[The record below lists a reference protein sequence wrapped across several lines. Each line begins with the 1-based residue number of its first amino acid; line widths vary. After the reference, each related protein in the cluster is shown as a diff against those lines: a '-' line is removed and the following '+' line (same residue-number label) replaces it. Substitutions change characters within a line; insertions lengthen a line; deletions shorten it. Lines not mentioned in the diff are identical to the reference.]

1 MCHMKFEEK
10 KVEYSTLRKYFIDR
24 VSEEETTLIYKW
36 LESAESNFKCE
47 KCLHLLWKELDPDAK
62 ETEIDLE
69 VLLDKIHHSINLNSR
84 KETKVRT
91 LFSGNKP
98 SISFNHVL
106 RNLGRIAAIF
116 LIPVMSY
123 IGWEIYSQKMWLK
136 NQAEVVYNEIKCP
149 LGAKSQ
155 FELPDGTRGS
165 LNNGS
170 MLRYPVKF
178 TEKSRE
184 VELYGEAFFDVQHKR
199 DRPFIINT
207 VGLDVKVLG
216 TRLNVYS
223 YPDEDYQ
230 EITLES
236 GSVML
241 IRREEDRE
249 VIIAEMKPGQ
259 HLVYRFGADEIDAH
273 PQSKDKDL
281 IIIDNKE
288 QMDEFVLGR
297 KPGQQAL
304 YRIEGGALYMKFD
317 ETERYTGWTDGKL
330 ILRNDSMPILLKRME
345 RWYSVKFNIM
355 DELIYEYTYWA
366 TFEEENLDQVLRLL
380 SLTGPIRFNKRPRE
394 KIADGTYKTQ
404 EIDVMIK

>member
-1 MCHMKFEEK
+1 MISEEK
-10 KVEYSTLRKYFIDR
+10 KVEYSILRKYFEDR
-24 VSEEETTLIYKW
+24 ASEEEATLINKW
-36 LESAESNFKCE
+36 LESAESSFKCE
-47 KCLHLLWKELDPDAK
+47 KCLHLLWNEFDPETK

-69 VLLDKIHHSINLNSR
+69 VLLDKIHHSINLSSKKN
-84 KETKVRT
+84 TKSRT
-91 LFSGNKP
+91 LSSGRKP

-116 LIPVMSY
+116 LVPVMGY
-123 IGWEIYSQKMWLK
+123 IGWEIYSQKMWVK

-178 TEKSRE
+178 TGKSRE

-236 GSVML
+236 GSVEL
-241 IRREEDRE
+241 IKIEEGHE
-249 VIIAEMKPGQ
+249 VTVVVMEPGQ
-259 HLVYRFGADEIDAH
+259 HIVYSFGAEGTDAH
-273 PQSKDKDL
+273 LQSKGKDL

-288 QMDEFVLGR
+288 QFEEFVPGMT
-297 KPGQQAL
+297 PGQLAL
-304 YRIEGGALYMKFD
+304 YRLEGGDLYMKFD
-317 ETERYTGWTDGKL
+317 DVERYTGWTDGKL
-330 ILRNDSMPILLKRME
+330 ILRNDPMPILLKRME

-355 DELIYEYTYWA
+355 DERISDYTYWA
-366 TFEEENLDQVLRLL
+366 TFEEENLDQVLKLL

-394 KIADGTYKTQ
+394 QMPDGTFKTQ
-404 EIDVMIK
+404 KIDVMIK